1 MRAAHGD
8 ALRMASNLPD
18 TRPFAGFEWMLAGRY
33 LRARRREGFI
43 SVISLFSF
51 LGILLGVATLIVVM
65 AVLNGFRAELL
76 DKILGFQGHASVYH
90 SDVSPVQDYQEL
102 QDRISKIP
110 GVTRAVALVEGQA
123 MASSLRNNTGALVR
137 GISETDIQKL
147 PSLNNDNLRTALK
160 EPGIPDEQSSFKGFD
175 VAGGV
180 AIGER
185 MAWRH
190 QLGLGSNITIISP
203 EGPDTVV
210 GNTPRIRDYPVVAI
224 FKVGMSDYDENI
236 IYMPLKE
243 AQEYFVMD
251 EGVTQ
256 IEVMVDNPDAI
267 DSMRMALM
275 DVAGENMQVQTWKER
290 NMTFFNALAVER
302 NVMFLV
308 LTMIILVAALNII
321 SGLIMLVKDKGRD
334 IAILRTMGATRGAI
348 QRVFFL
354 TGAAIGVAGTLGGF
368 VVGLLICLN
377 TERIR
382 QFISWVSGVD
392 PFNPELYYLS
402 QLPAKMDS
410 WQTFSIVLMAMGL
423 SFAATLYPSWRA
435 ARLDPVEA
443 LRYE

>member
-1 MRAAHGD
+1 MNSG
-8 ALRMASNLPD
+8 LPD
-18 TRPFAGFEWMLAGRY
+18 TKPFAPFEWILAGRY

-90 SDVSPVQDYQEL
+90 SDVSPMQNYADL
-102 QDRISKIP
+102 QMRIAKIP

-137 GISETDIQKL
+137 GISQADIGKL
-147 PSLNNDNLRTALK
+147 SSLNNADLRTALIETGVAD
-160 EPGIPDEQSSFKGFD
+160 EPPSFAGFD
-175 VAGGV
+175 KSAGV

-185 MAWRH
+185 MAWKH
-190 QLGLGSNITIISP
+190 QLGLGSNLTIISP
-203 EGPDTVV
+203 EGPDSVV
-210 GNTPRIRDYPVVAI
+210 GNAPRIRDYPVVAI

-236 IYMPLKE
+236 IYMPLAE
-243 AQEYFVMD
+243 AQDYFVMD
-251 EGVTQ
+251 EGVSQ
-256 IEVMVDNPDAI
+256 IEVMVEKPDAI
-267 DSMRMALM
+267 DDMKLALTAA
-275 DVAGENMQVQTWKER
+275 AGEGMVVNTWKQR
-290 NMTFFNALAVER
+290 NVTFFNALAVER

-334 IAILRTMGATRGAI
+334 IAILRTMGATRGSI

-368 VVGLLICLN
+368 LAGLVICLN
-377 TERIR
+377 TENIR
-382 QFISWVSGVD
+382 QFISMVSGVD
-392 PFNPELYYLS
+392 PFNPELYYLA
-402 QLPAKMDS
+402 QLPAKMDP
-410 WQTFSIVLMAMGL
+410 WQTFYIVLMSLSL

>member
-1 MRAAHGD
+1 MD
-8 ALRMASNLPD
+8 NSLPD
-18 TRPFAGFEWMLAGRY
+18 TRPFSRFEWMLAGRY

-76 DKILGFQGHASVYH
+76 DKILGFQGHVAVYRA
-90 SDVSPVQDYQEL
+90 DVSPIPDYQEL
-102 QDRISKIP
+102 QQKLSAIP

-137 GISETDIQKL
+137 GISEADIQKV
-147 PSLNNDNLRTALK
+147 PSLNNENLRTALK
-160 EPGIPDEQSSFKGFD
+160 QEGVPDDTPSFKGFD
-175 VAGGV
+175 ASGGV

-190 QLGLGSNITIISP
+190 QLGLGSAITIISP
-203 EGPDTVV
+203 EGPETVL
-210 GNTPRIRDYPVVAI
+210 GNAPRIRDYPVVAI
-224 FKVGMSDYDENI
+224 FKVGMSDYDENV
-236 IYMPLKE
+236 IYMPLGE
-243 AQEYFVMD
+243 AQEYFVTE
-251 EGVTQ
+251 EGVNQ
-256 IEVMVDNPDAI
+256 IEVMVDNPDEVESYLLPI
-267 DSMRMALM
+267 M
-275 DVAGENMQVQTWKER
+275 DAAGEGMAITTWKAR
-290 NMTFFNALAVER
+290 NSTFFNALAVER

-368 VVGLLICLN
+368 IVGLLICLN

-392 PFNPELYYLS
+392 PFNPELYYLA

-410 WQTFSIVLMAMGL
+410 WQTVLIVLMSLGL

-435 ARLDPVEA
+435 AKLDPVEA

>member
-1 MRAAHGD
+1 MD
-8 ALRMASNLPD
+8 KSLPD
-18 TRPFAGFEWMLAGRY
+18 TRPFSSFEWMLAGRY
-33 LRARRREGFI
+33 LRSRRREGFI

-76 DKILGFQGHASVYH
+76 DKILGFQGH
-90 SDVSPVQDYQEL
+90 VSIYRTDAAPLAGYDDLAQ
-102 QDRISKIP
+102 RIAKIP
-110 GVTRAVALVEGQA
+110 GVVRAVPLIEGQA
-123 MASSLRNNTGALVR
+123 MASSLHNNTGALVR
-137 GISETDIQKL
+137 GIAEADIQKL
-147 PSLNNDNLRTALK
+147 PSLNNDSLRTAINP
-160 EPGIPDEQSSFKGFD
+160 EFNPDSPPSFKGFD
-175 VAGGV
+175 ASGGV

-190 QLGLGSNITIISP
+190 QLGLGSRITIISP

-210 GNTPRIRDYPVVAI
+210 GTAPRLRDYPVVAI
-224 FKVGMSDYDENI
+224 FKVGMSDYDENV
-236 IYMPLKE
+236 IYMPLAE
-243 AQEYFVMD
+243 AQDYFVTD
-251 EGVTQ
+251 EGVNQ
-256 IEVMVDNPDAI
+256 VEIMVADPDNVEQYLLPVLAE
-267 DSMRMALM
+267 
-275 DVAGENMQVQTWKER
+275 AGADMTVSTWKDR
-290 NMTFFNALAVER
+290 NSTFFNALAVER

-321 SGLIMLVKDKGRD
+321 SGLIMLVKDKSHD

-354 TGAAIGVAGTLGGF
+354 TGAAIGTAGTIGGF
-368 VVGLLICLN
+368 ITGLLICLN

-382 QFISWVSGVD
+382 QFISWASGVD
-392 PFNPELYYLS
+392 PFNPELYYLA

-410 WQTFSIVLMAMGL
+410 WETVMIVLMALGL

>member
-1 MRAAHGD
+1 MD
-8 ALRMASNLPD
+8 NSLPD
-18 TRPFAGFEWMLAGRY
+18 TRPFAPFEWMLAGRY

-76 DKILGFQGHASVYH
+76 DKILGFQGHVSVYH
-90 SDVSPVQDYQEL
+90 SDVSPVADYPDL
-102 QDRISKIP
+102 TARLSKIP
-110 GVTRAVALVEGQA
+110 GVVRAVPLVEGQA
-123 MASSLRNNTGALVR
+123 MASSLHNNTGALVR
-137 GISETDIQKL
+137 GISESDIQKL
-147 PSLNNDNLRTALK
+147 PSLNNDNLRTAINK
-160 EPGIPDEQSSFKGFD
+160 DNIPDEKASFKGFD
-175 VAGGV
+175 ASGGV

-190 QLGLGSNITIISP
+190 QLGLGSRITIITP
-203 EGPDTVV
+203 DGPDTVI
-210 GNTPRIRDYPVVAI
+210 GNAPRIRDYPVVAI
-224 FKVGMSDYDENI
+224 FKIGMSDYDENV
-236 IYMPLKE
+236 IYMPLAE
-243 AQEYFVMD
+243 AQDYFVTD
-251 EGVTQ
+251 EGVNQ
-256 IEVMVDNPDAI
+256 IEVMVDDPDKVEEYVPAI
-267 DSMRMALM
+267 MGA
-275 DVAGENMQVQTWKER
+275 AGEGMAASTWKDR
-290 NMTFFNALAVER
+290 NSTFFNALAVER

-334 IAILRTMGATRGAI
+334 IAILRTMGATRGTI

-354 TGAAIGVAGTLGGF
+354 TGAAIGTAGTLGGF
-368 VVGLLICLN
+368 IVGLLICLN

-392 PFNPELYYLS
+392 PFNPELYYLA
-402 QLPAKMDS
+402 QLPARMDS
-410 WQTFSIVLMAMGL
+410 YQTMLIVLMSLAL

-435 ARLDPVEA
+435 AKLDPVEA

>member
-1 MRAAHGD
+1 MD
-8 ALRMASNLPD
+8 KSLPD
-18 TRPFAGFEWMLAGRY
+18 TRPFAPFEWMLAGRY

-43 SVISLFSF
+43 SVISFFSF

-76 DKILGFQGHASVYH
+76 DKILGFQGHVVVYRA
-90 SDVSPVQDYQEL
+90 DVSPVTDYQAL
-102 QDRISKIP
+102 QQRLAAIP
-110 GVTRAVALVEGQA
+110 GVTRAVGLVEGQA

-137 GISETDIQKL
+137 GISEADIAKL
-147 PSLNNDNLRTALK
+147 PSLNNESLRTALV
-160 EPGIPDEQSSFKGFD
+160 EEGIPDETPSFKGFD
-175 VAGGV
+175 ASGGV

-190 QLGLGSNITIISP
+190 QLGLGSRLTIISP
-203 EGPDTVV
+203 EGPETIM
-210 GNTPRIRDYPVVAI
+210 GNAPRIRDYPVVAI
-224 FKVGMSDYDENI
+224 FKVGMSDYDENV
-236 IYMPLKE
+236 IYMPLTE
-243 AQEYFVMD
+243 AQDYFVTD
-251 EGVTQ
+251 EGVNQ
-256 IEVMVDNPDAI
+256 IEVMVDNPDEVEDYLPSIMEAAGQG
-267 DSMRMALM
+267 MA
-275 DVAGENMQVQTWKER
+275 ASTWKDR
-290 NMTFFNALAVER
+290 NSTFFNALAVER

-334 IAILRTMGATRGAI
+334 IAILRTMGATRGTV

-354 TGAAIGVAGTLGGF
+354 TGAAIGTAGTLGGF
-368 VVGLLICLN
+368 LVGLLICLN

-392 PFNPELYYLS
+392 PFNPELYYLA

-410 WQTFSIVLMAMGL
+410 WQTIFIVLMALGL

>member
-1 MRAAHGD
+1 MD
-8 ALRMASNLPD
+8 KSLPD
-18 TRPFAGFEWMLAGRY
+18 TRPFARFEWMLAGRY

-76 DKILGFQGHASVYH
+76 DKILGFQGHIAVYRA
-90 SDVSPVQDYQEL
+90 DVSPIPDYEAL
-102 QDRISKIP
+102 QQKLSAIP
-110 GVTRAVALVEGQA
+110 GVTRAVGLVEGQA

-137 GISETDIQKL
+137 GISEADIQKV
-147 PSLNNDNLRTALK
+147 PSLNNENLRTALR
-160 EPGIPDEQSSFKGFD
+160 EEGVPDVTASFQGFD
-175 VAGGV
+175 ASGGV

-190 QLGLGSNITIISP
+190 QLGLGSRLTIISP
-203 EGPDTVV
+203 EGPETVL
-210 GNTPRIRDYPVVAI
+210 GSTPRIRDYPVVAI
-224 FKVGMSDYDENI
+224 FKVGMSDYDENV
-236 IYMPLKE
+236 IYMPLAE
-243 AQEYFVMD
+243 AQEYFLTE
-251 EGVTQ
+251 EGVNQ
-256 IEVMVDNPDAI
+256 IEVMVENPDEVEAYLLPI
-267 DSMRMALM
+267 M
-275 DVAGENMQVQTWKER
+275 DVAGEGIAVTTWKAR
-290 NMTFFNALAVER
+290 NSTFFNALAVER

-334 IAILRTMGATRGAI
+334 IAILRTMGATRGTI

-354 TGAAIGVAGTLGGF
+354 TGAAIGVAGTVGGF
-368 VVGLLICLN
+368 IVGLLICLN

-392 PFNPELYYLS
+392 PFNPELYYLA
-402 QLPAKMDS
+402 QLPARMDS
-410 WQTFSIVLMAMGL
+410 WQTVMIVLMSLGL

-435 ARLDPVEA
+435 AKLDPVEA

>member
-1 MRAAHGD
+1 MD
-8 ALRMASNLPD
+8 KSLPD
-18 TRPFAGFEWMLAGRY
+18 TRPFARFEWMLAGRY

-76 DKILGFQGHASVYH
+76 DKILGFQGHIAVYR
-90 SDVSPVQDYQEL
+90 SDVNPIPDYEAL
-102 QDRISKIP
+102 QQRLSAIP
-110 GVTRAVALVEGQA
+110 GVTRAVGLVEGQA

-137 GISETDIQKL
+137 GISEADIQKV
-147 PSLNNDNLRTALK
+147 PSLNNENLRTALQ
-160 EPGIPDEQSSFKGFD
+160 EEGVPDERASFKGFD
-175 VAGGV
+175 ASGGV
-180 AIGER
+180 AVGER

-190 QLGLGSNITIISP
+190 QLGLGSRITIISP
-203 EGPDTVV
+203 EGPETVL
-210 GNTPRIRDYPVVAI
+210 GTAPRIRDYPVVAI
-224 FKVGMSDYDENI
+224 FKVGMSDYDENV
-236 IYMPLKE
+236 IYMPLAE
-243 AQEYFVMD
+243 AQDYFVTE
-251 EGVTQ
+251 EGVNQ
-256 IEVMVDNPDAI
+256 IEVMVENPDEVEAYLLPI
-267 DSMRMALM
+267 M
-275 DVAGENMQVQTWKER
+275 DAAGEGMAVTTWKAR
-290 NMTFFNALAVER
+290 NSTFFNALAVER

-334 IAILRTMGATRGAI
+334 IAILRTMGATRGTI

-392 PFNPELYYLS
+392 PFNPELYYLA

-410 WQTFSIVLMAMGL
+410 WQTVLIVLMSLGL

-435 ARLDPVEA
+435 AKLDPVEA

>member
-1 MRAAHGD
+1 MD
-8 ALRMASNLPD
+8 KSLPD
-18 TRPFAGFEWMLAGRY
+18 TRPFARFEWMLAGRY

-76 DKILGFQGHASVYH
+76 DKILGFQGHVAVYR
-90 SDVSPVQDYQEL
+90 SDVNPIPDYQAL
-102 QDRISKIP
+102 QQKLSAIP
-110 GVTRAVALVEGQA
+110 GVTRAVGLVEGQA

-137 GISETDIQKL
+137 GISEADIQKL
-147 PSLNNDNLRTALK
+147 PSLNNENLRTAMK
-160 EPGIPDEQSSFKGFD
+160 QEGVPDEAASFAGFD
-175 VAGGV
+175 ASGGV

-190 QLGLGSNITIISP
+190 QLGLGSRITIISP
-203 EGPDTVV
+203 EGPETVL
-210 GNTPRIRDYPVVAI
+210 GTAPRIRDYPVVAI
-224 FKVGMSDYDENI
+224 FKVGMSDYDENV
-236 IYMPLKE
+236 IYMPLAE
-243 AQEYFVMD
+243 AQDYFVTE
-251 EGVTQ
+251 EGVNQ
-256 IEVMVDNPDAI
+256 IEVMVENPDDVEAYLLPI
-267 DSMRMALM
+267 MDAAGQGMA
-275 DVAGENMQVQTWKER
+275 VTTWKAR
-290 NMTFFNALAVER
+290 NSTFFNALAVER

-334 IAILRTMGATRGAI
+334 IAILRTMGATRGTI

-368 VVGLLICLN
+368 IVGLLICLN

-392 PFNPELYYLS
+392 PFNPELYYLA

-410 WQTFSIVLMAMGL
+410 WQTVLIVLMSLGL

-435 ARLDPVEA
+435 AKLDPVEA

>member
-1 MRAAHGD
+1 MD
-8 ALRMASNLPD
+8 KSLPD
-18 TRPFAGFEWMLAGRY
+18 TRPFAPFEWMLAGRY

-76 DKILGFQGHASVYH
+76 DKILGFQGHVAVYRT
-90 SDVSPVQDYQEL
+90 DVSPIADYEDL
-102 QDRISKIP
+102 QLRLSKIP
-110 GVTRAVALVEGQA
+110 GVTRAVPLVEGQV

-137 GISETDIQKL
+137 GISDGDIARL
-147 PSLNNDNLRTALK
+147 PSLNNGDLRTAMNP
-160 EPGIPDEQSSFKGFD
+160 EHVPDETPSFKGFE
-175 VAGGV
+175 ASGGV

-190 QLGLGSNITIISP
+190 QLGLGSRITIISP
-203 EGPDTVV
+203 DGPDTVI
-210 GNTPRIRDYPVVAI
+210 GTAPRIRDYPVVAI
-224 FKVGMSDYDENI
+224 FKVGMSDYDENV
-236 IYMPLKE
+236 IYMPLSE
-243 AQEYFVMD
+243 AQDYFVTD
-251 EGVTQ
+251 TGVNQ
-256 IEVMVDNPDAI
+256 IEVMVDNPDEVENYLLPIMNA
-267 DSMRMALM
+267 
-275 DVAGENMQVQTWKER
+275 AGDGMMVNTWKDR
-290 NMTFFNALAVER
+290 NSTFFNALAVER

-334 IAILRTMGATRGAI
+334 IAILRTMGATRGTI

-354 TGAAIGVAGTLGGF
+354 TGAAIGTAGTLGGF
-368 VVGLLICLN
+368 LVGLLICLN

-392 PFNPELYYLS
+392 PFNPELYYLA
-402 QLPAKMDS
+402 QLPARMDS
-410 WQTFSIVLMAMGL
+410 WQTVLIVLMALGL

-435 ARLDPVEA
+435 AKLDPVEA

>member
-1 MRAAHGD
+1 MNSG
-8 ALRMASNLPD
+8 LPD
-18 TRPFAGFEWMLAGRY
+18 TKPFAPFEWILALRY

-90 SDVSPVQDYQEL
+90 SDVSPMQNYAGL
-102 QDRISKIP
+102 QMRIAKIP

-137 GISETDIQKL
+137 GISQADIGKL
-147 PSLNNDNLRTALK
+147 SSLNNADLRTALI
-160 EPGIPDEQSSFKGFD
+160 ETGVPDEPPSFAGFD
-175 VAGGV
+175 KSAGV

-185 MAWRH
+185 MAWKH
-190 QLGLGSNITIISP
+190 QLGLGSNLTIISP
-203 EGPDTVV
+203 EGPDSVV
-210 GNTPRIRDYPVVAI
+210 GNAPRIRDYPVVAI

-236 IYMPLKE
+236 IYMPLAE
-243 AQEYFVMD
+243 AQDYFVMD
-251 EGVTQ
+251 EGVSQ
-256 IEVMVDNPDAI
+256 IEVMVEKPDAI
-267 DSMRMALM
+267 DDMKLALTAA
-275 DVAGENMQVQTWKER
+275 AGEGMVVSTWKQR
-290 NMTFFNALAVER
+290 NVTFFNALAVER

-334 IAILRTMGATRGAI
+334 IAILRTMGATRGSI

-368 VVGLLICLN
+368 LAGLVICLN
-377 TERIR
+377 TENIR
-382 QFISWVSGVD
+382 QFISMVSGVD
-392 PFNPELYYLS
+392 PFNPELYYLA
-402 QLPAKMDS
+402 QLPAKMDP
-410 WQTFSIVLMAMGL
+410 WQTFYIVLMSLSL

>member
-1 MRAAHGD
+1 MEN
-8 ALRMASNLPD
+8 NLPD
-18 TRPFAGFEWMLAGRY
+18 TRPFAGFEWMLAARY

-43 SVISLFSF
+43 SVITLFSF

-76 DKILGFQGHASVYH
+76 DKILGFQGHVSVFH
-90 SDVSPVQDYQEL
+90 ADASPVTNYAALQE
-102 QDRISKIP
+102 RIAKIA
-110 GVTRAVALVEGQA
+110 GVTRAVVLVEGQA
-123 MASSLRNNTGALVR
+123 MASSLRNNTGAMVR
-137 GISETDIQKL
+137 GISEADIQKL
-147 PSLNNDNLRTALK
+147 PSLVNENLRTALK
-160 EPGIPDEQSSFKGFD
+160 DIGTPDETASFAGFD
-175 VAGGV
+175 ASEGV

-190 QLGLGSNITIISP
+190 QLGLGSILTIISP

-210 GNTPRIRDYPVVAI
+210 GNAPRIREYPVVAI
-224 FKVGMSDYDENI
+224 FKVGMSDYDENV
-236 IYMPLKE
+236 IYMPLAE
-243 AQEYFVMD
+243 AQDYFVMD
-251 EGVTQ
+251 GGASQ
-256 IEVMVDNPDAI
+256 IEVMVEKPDAVE
-267 DSMRMALM
+267 DMLLPLQDA
-275 DVAGENMQVQTWKER
+275 AGEGMQIQTWKQR

-334 IAILRTMGATRGAI
+334 IGILRTMGATRGAI

-354 TGAAIGVAGTLGGF
+354 TGAAIGTAGTLGGF
-368 VVGLLICLN
+368 LVGLLICLN

-382 QFISWVSGVD
+382 QFISWISGVD
-392 PFNPELYYLS
+392 PFNPELYYLA
-402 QLPAKMDS
+402 QLPAKMDP
-410 WQTFSIVLMAMGL
+410 WQTFSIVLMALGL

>member
-1 MRAAHGD
+1 MDR
-8 ALRMASNLPD
+8 SLPD
-18 TRPFAGFEWMLAGRY
+18 TRPFSRFEWMLAGRY

-76 DKILGFQGHASVYH
+76 DKILGFQGHVAVYRA
-90 SDVSPVQDYQEL
+90 DVSPIPDYQAL
-102 QDRISKIP
+102 QDKLSAIP
-110 GVTRAVALVEGQA
+110 GITRAVALVEGQA

-137 GISETDIQKL
+137 GISEADIQKV
-147 PSLNNDNLRTALK
+147 PSLNNENLRTALK
-160 EPGIPDEQSSFKGFD
+160 EEGVPDEAASFQGFD
-175 VAGGV
+175 ASGGV

-190 QLGLGSNITIISP
+190 QLGLGSRITIISP
-203 EGPDTVV
+203 EGPETVL
-210 GNTPRIRDYPVVAI
+210 GTAPRIRDYPVVAI
-224 FKVGMSDYDENI
+224 FKVGMSDYDENV
-236 IYMPLKE
+236 IYMPLAE
-243 AQEYFVMD
+243 AQEYFVTE
-251 EGVTQ
+251 EGVNQ
-256 IEVMVDNPDAI
+256 IEVMVEKPDEVESYLLPI
-267 DSMRMALM
+267 M
-275 DVAGENMQVQTWKER
+275 DAAGEGMAVTTWKAR
-290 NMTFFNALAVER
+290 NSAFFNALAVER

-334 IAILRTMGATRGAI
+334 IAILRTMGATRGTI

-354 TGAAIGVAGTLGGF
+354 TGAAIGVAGTVGGF
-368 VVGLLICLN
+368 IVGLLICLN

-392 PFNPELYYLS
+392 PFNPELYYLA

-410 WQTFSIVLMAMGL
+410 WQTVLIVLMSLGL

-435 ARLDPVEA
+435 AKLDPVEA

>member
-1 MRAAHGD
+1 MNSG
-8 ALRMASNLPD
+8 LPD
-18 TRPFAGFEWMLAGRY
+18 TKPFAPFEWILAGRY
-33 LRARRREGFI
+33 LRAKRREGFI

-90 SDVSPVQDYQEL
+90 SDVSPMQNYADL
-102 QDRISKIP
+102 QMRIAKIP
-110 GVTRAVALVEGQA
+110 GVIRAVALVEGQA

-137 GISETDIQKL
+137 GISQADIGKL
-147 PSLNNDNLRTALK
+147 SSLNNADLRTALI
-160 EPGIPDEQSSFKGFD
+160 ETGVPDEPPSFAGFD
-175 VAGGV
+175 KSAGV

-185 MAWRH
+185 MAWKH
-190 QLGLGSNITIISP
+190 QLGLGSNLTIISP
-203 EGPDTVV
+203 EGPDSVV
-210 GNTPRIRDYPVVAI
+210 GNAPRIRDYPVVAI

-236 IYMPLKE
+236 IYMPLAE
-243 AQEYFVMD
+243 AQDYFVMD
-251 EGVTQ
+251 EGVSQ
-256 IEVMVDNPDAI
+256 IEVMVEKPDAI
-267 DSMRMALM
+267 DDMKLALTAA
-275 DVAGENMQVQTWKER
+275 AGEGMVVNTWKQR
-290 NMTFFNALAVER
+290 NVTFFNALAVER

-334 IAILRTMGATRGAI
+334 IAILRTMGATRGSI

-368 VVGLLICLN
+368 LAGLLICLN
-377 TERIR
+377 TENIR
-382 QFISWVSGVD
+382 QFISMVSGVD
-392 PFNPELYYLS
+392 PFNPELYYLA
-402 QLPAKMDS
+402 QLPAKMDP
-410 WQTFSIVLMAMGL
+410 WQTFYIVLMSLSL

>member
-1 MRAAHGD
+1 MD
-8 ALRMASNLPD
+8 KSLPD
-18 TRPFAGFEWMLAGRY
+18 TKPFAGFEWMLAGRY

-76 DKILGFQGHASVYH
+76 DKILGFQGHASVYN
-90 SDVSPVQDYQEL
+90 SDVSPIEDYKDL
-102 QDRISKIP
+102 QTRISKIP
-110 GVTRAVALVEGQA
+110 GVTRAIALVEGQA
-123 MASSLRNNTGALVR
+123 MASSLRANTGALVR
-137 GISETDIQKL
+137 GISEADIEKL
-147 PSLNNDNLRTALK
+147 PSLNNEKLRSAMN
-160 EPGIPDEQSSFKGFD
+160 DEGTEDAKPSFAGFD
-175 VAGGV
+175 KLEGV
-180 AIGER
+180 AIGSR
-185 MAWRH
+185 MAWQH
-190 QLGLGSNITIISP
+190 QLGLGSRLTVISP
-203 EGPDTVV
+203 DGPDTII
-210 GNTPRIRDYPVVAI
+210 GTAPRIRDYPVVAI
-224 FKVGMSDYDENI
+224 FEVGMSDYDANV
-236 IYMPLKE
+236 IYMPLAE
-243 AQEYFVMD
+243 AHDYVSLGD
-251 EGVTQ
+251 GVSQ
-256 IEVMVDNPDAI
+256 IEVTVDNPDDI
-267 DSMRMALM
+267 DSYQLALQ
-275 DVAGENMQVQTWKER
+275 DAAAPNMQVQTWKQR
-290 NMTFFNALAVER
+290 NLTFFNALAVER

-321 SGLIMLVKDKGRD
+321 SGLIMLVKDKAHD

-348 QRVFFL
+348 QRVFFI
-354 TGAAIGVAGTLGGF
+354 TGAAIGTVGTAAGF

-382 QFISWVSGVD
+382 QFISWASGID

-410 WQTFSIVLMAMGL
+410 WQTFLIVLMALGL

>member
-1 MRAAHGD
+1 MD
-8 ALRMASNLPD
+8 NSLPD
-18 TRPFAGFEWMLAGRY
+18 TKPFAPFEWMLAGRY

-76 DKILGFQGHASVYH
+76 DKILGFQGHVSVYH
-90 SDVSPVQDYQEL
+90 SDVSPVADYPDLAARLL
-102 QDRISKIP
+102 QIP
-110 GVTRAVALVEGQA
+110 GVVRAVPLVEGQA
-123 MASSLRNNTGALVR
+123 MASSLHNNTGALVR
-137 GISETDIQKL
+137 GISEGDIQKL
-147 PSLNNDNLRTALK
+147 PSLNNDNLRTAINK
-160 EPGIPDEQSSFKGFD
+160 DNIPDEKASFKGFD
-175 VAGGV
+175 ASGGV

-190 QLGLGSNITIISP
+190 QLGLGSRITIISP
-203 EGPDTVV
+203 DGPDTVI
-210 GNTPRIRDYPVVAI
+210 GNAPRIRDYPVVAI
-224 FKVGMSDYDENI
+224 FKVGMSDYDENV
-236 IYMPLKE
+236 IYMPLAE
-243 AQEYFVMD
+243 AQDYFLTD
-251 EGVTQ
+251 EGVNQ
-256 IEVMVDNPDAI
+256 IEVMVDDPDRVEDYLPAI
-267 DSMRMALM
+267 MGS
-275 DVAGENMQVQTWKER
+275 AGEGMAASTWKDR
-290 NMTFFNALAVER
+290 NSTFFNALAVER

-334 IAILRTMGATRGAI
+334 IAILRTMGATRGTI

-354 TGAAIGVAGTLGGF
+354 TGAAIGTAGTLGGF
-368 VVGLLICLN
+368 IVGLLICLN

-392 PFNPELYYLS
+392 PFNPELYYLA
-402 QLPAKMDS
+402 QLPARMDS
-410 WQTFSIVLMAMGL
+410 YQTMLIVLMSLAL

-435 ARLDPVEA
+435 AKLDPVEA

>member
-1 MRAAHGD
+1 MD
-8 ALRMASNLPD
+8 KNLPD
-18 TRPFAGFEWMLAGRY
+18 TRPFAPFEWILAGRY

-90 SDVSPVQDYQEL
+90 SDVSPIEDYVDL
-102 QDRISKIP
+102 QNRISQIP

-137 GISETDIQKL
+137 GISEADIQKL
-147 PSLNNDNLRTALK
+147 SSLNNADLRTALN
-160 EPGIPDEQSSFKGFD
+160 EPGVPDEKPGFTGFD
-175 VAGGV
+175 KSAGV

-185 MAWRH
+185 MAWKHR
-190 QLGLGSNITIISP
+190 LGLGSSLTIISP
-203 EGPDTVV
+203 DGPDTVV
-210 GNTPRIRDYPVVAI
+210 GNAPRIRDYPVVAI
-224 FKVGMSDYDENI
+224 FKVGMSDYDENV
-236 IYMPLKE
+236 IYMPLAE
-243 AQEYFVMD
+243 AQDYFVM
-251 EGVTQ
+251 EQGVTQ
-256 IEVMVDNPDAI
+256 IEVMVEKPDEI
-267 DSMRMALM
+267 DSL
-275 DVAGENMQVQTWKER
+275 VASLADTAGDAMTVNTWKQR
-290 NMTFFNALAVER
+290 NVTFFNALAVER

-334 IAILRTMGATRGAI
+334 IAILRTMGATRGSI

-354 TGAAIGVAGTLGGF
+354 TGAAIGTAGTLGGF
-368 VVGLLICLN
+368 LVGLLICLN
-377 TERIR
+377 TENIR
-382 QFISWVSGVD
+382 KFISFVSGVD
-392 PFNPELYYLS
+392 PFNPEIYYLA
-402 QLPAKMDS
+402 QLPAKMDP
-410 WQTFSIVLMAMGL
+410 WQTLSIVLMALGL
-423 SFAATLYPSWRA
+423 SFLATLYPSWRA

>member
-1 MRAAHGD
+1 MNK
-8 ALRMASNLPD
+8 SLPD
-18 TRPFAGFEWMLAGRY
+18 TRPFASFEWMLALRY
-33 LRARRREGFI
+33 LHARRREGFI
-43 SVISLFSF
+43 SVITLFSF

-76 DKILGFQGHASVYH
+76 DKILGFQGHVSIYH
-90 SDVSPVQDYQEL
+90 ADTSPVQNYAEL
-102 QDRISKIP
+102 EERLTKIP

-137 GISETDIQKL
+137 GISEAGISKL
-147 PSLNNDNLRTALK
+147 PSLVNKDLRTALK
-160 EPGIPDEQSSFKGFD
+160 APGIPDEAPSLAGFEKS
-175 VAGGV
+175 GGV

-210 GNTPRIRDYPVVAI
+210 GNAPRIRDYPVLAI
-224 FKVGMSDYDENI
+224 FKVGMSDYDENV
-236 IYMPLKE
+236 IYMPLAE
-243 AQEYFVMD
+243 AQDYFVTD
-251 EGVTQ
+251 DGVSQ
-256 IEVMVDNPDAI
+256 IELTVEKPDQIEDMLLAI
-267 DSMRMALM
+267 EDA
-275 DVAGENMQVQTWKER
+275 AGPGMQIQTWKQR

-321 SGLIMLVKDKGRD
+321 SGLIMLVKDKARG

-348 QRVFFL
+348 MRVFFL
-354 TGAAIGVAGTLGGF
+354 TGAAIGTAGTLGGF
-368 VVGLLICLN
+368 ITGLLICLN
-377 TERIR
+377 TESIR
-382 QFISWVSGVD
+382 KFITWVSGVD
-392 PFNPELYYLS
+392 PFNAEIYYLA
-402 QLPAKMDS
+402 QLPARMDP
-410 WQTFSIVLMAMGL
+410 WQTFLIVLMTLAL
-423 SFAATLYPSWRA
+423 SYAATLYPSWRA